1 MFWDPD
7 ADAAFVRSLR
17 NDLRPDITIHDFDHH
32 VNDPRFGEIVADLFV
47 DLLRGRRPIHST
59 TGESEMTTDSLLD
72 ITEAERAFREQFV
85 SWNLAELSYVDIRA
99 YLEEKDMVL
108 VPMASTEQH
117 GPHLPLYCDTI
128 TAIEISARVSRLIG
142 VLHTPPIWTGYS
154 PQHMHRPGEGRG
166 TITVRSTTLLALM
179 EDVAR
184 SLIHHGFNRIV
195 FVNGHGSNIKV
206 VDPVL
211 RKLRYE
217 TGALIGLVK
226 PYMERYVGVVE
237 GIFENPPEETPGWH
251 SSEWETSQCLAWN
264 EDLVRMDRAEH
275 TPTSIPD
282 FLPESF
288 RKFDGAPDVEF
299 EGYTYFNFP
308 DGSSRV
314 HRDRGD
320 RQPDARHQGEGR
332 GVVPEI
338 LRARGSR
345 CARAHAGAGQGREPR
360 VRRPGHVMGEAESTT
375 VTDRAYAQLRELLT
389 SDSVEPG

>member
-1 MFWDPD
+1 MSID
-7 ADAAFVRSLR
+7 V
-17 NDLRPDITIHDFDHH
+17 T
-32 VNDPRFGEIVADLFV
+32 
-47 DLLRGRRPIHST
+47 ST
-59 TGESEMTTDSLLD
+59 TGTDTDPPSAGIEID
-72 ITEAERAFREQFV
+72 DQERAFRDQFV
-85 SWNLAELSYVDIRA
+85 SWNLAELSFVDIRA
-99 YLEEKDMVL
+99 YLERKDIAL

-117 GPHLPLYCDTI
+117 GPHLPLFCDTI
-128 TAIEISARVSRLIG
+128 TALEISERVASLAG

-154 PQHMHRPGEGRG
+154 PQHMHEPGEGRG

-184 SLIHHGFNRIV
+184 SLVHHGFNRVV

-217 TGALIGLVK
+217 TGALIGFVK

-237 GIFENPPEETPGWH
+237 GVFENPPEETPGWH

-264 EDLVRMDRAEH
+264 EDLVHMDRATH

-308 DGSSRV
+308 MDHHEFTDTGVIGNPMRAT
-314 HRDRGD
+314 REK
-320 RQPDARHQGEGR
+320 GEESFRRYSEHVAR
-332 GVVPEI
+332 GVLELMDVPVEVTN
-338 LRARGSR
+338 
-345 CARAHAGAGQGREPR
+345 REFVDR
-360 VRRPGHVMGEAESTT
+360 V
-375 VTDRAYAQLRELLT
+375 L
-389 SDSVEPG
+389 